1 VFLER
6 SLKEASS
13 FELALVPAEGEIG
26 RRLRSALTRSY
37 DAVTAL
43 EIPSAAPQH
52 ADNAPLPALKLG
64 TMKVPAAMSKVP
76 DLQIEVQETLRRII
90 VKMPGTAYETR
101 FGLIPRGLCLLSGF
115 GQDDRK
121 ARVTSQEF
129 TLMAK
134 AAATDKA
141 RELGWLID
149 EKRRRGW
156 TDRMGD

>member
-1 VFLER
+1 ML
-6 SLKEASS
+6 S
-13 FELALVPAEGEIG
+13 FQETLNGGSQLTARWAPVLILALTFGQSPPREPKCLQ
-26 RRLRSALTRSY
+26 LR
-37 DAVTAL
+37 
-43 EIPSAAPQH
+43 AP
-52 ADNAPLPALKLG
+52 PG
-64 TMKVPAAMSKVP
+64 VEMGVIKVPAMSKVP

-101 FGLIPRGLCLLSGF
+101 FGLIPRGLCFLSGF

-134 AAATDKA
+134 AAATEKA
-141 RELGWLID
+141 RELGWLAD

-156 TDRMGD
+156 TDREPTRRR

>member
-1 VFLER
+1 
-6 SLKEASS
+6 
-13 FELALVPAEGEIG
+13 
-26 RRLRSALTRSY
+26 
-37 DAVTAL
+37 
-43 EIPSAAPQH
+43 
-52 ADNAPLPALKLG
+52 
-64 TMKVPAAMSKVP
+64 MKVPAMSKVP

-101 FGLIPRGLCLLSGF
+101 FGLIPRGLCFLSGF

-134 AAATDKA
+134 AAATEKA

-156 TDRMGD
+156 TDREPTRRRVRVPNRRLGTPVHRQDDWIGCSSSLLLVPPTAPLADFCW

>member
-1 VFLER
+1 
-6 SLKEASS
+6 
-13 FELALVPAEGEIG
+13 
-26 RRLRSALTRSY
+26 
-37 DAVTAL
+37 
-43 EIPSAAPQH
+43 
-52 ADNAPLPALKLG
+52 
-64 TMKVPAAMSKVP
+64 MKVPAMSKAP

-101 FGLIPRGLCLLSGF
+101 FGLIPRGLCFLSGF

-134 AAATDKA
+134 AAATEKA
-141 RELGWLID
+141 SGTWLAYRR

-156 TDRMGD
+156 TDREPTRRR

>member
-1 VFLER
+1 M
-6 SLKEASS
+6 
-13 FELALVPAEGEIG
+13 P
-26 RRLRSALTRSY
+26 
-37 DAVTAL
+37 
-43 EIPSAAPQH
+43 
-52 ADNAPLPALKLG
+52 
-64 TMKVPAAMSKVP
+64 AMSKVP

-101 FGLIPRGLCLLSGF
+101 FGLIPRGLCFLSGF

-134 AAATDKA
+134 AAATEKA
-141 RELGWLID
+141 RELGWLTD

-156 TDRMGD
+156 TDREPQAAVRVPCYGVGVGRRPFMRSNPTRGPCRSPPSYA

>member
-1 VFLER
+1 MAARTTTASVLTRNYDADRPFEIASTALSTPTTHRSQR
-6 SLKEASS
+6 SLGA
-13 FELALVPAEGEIG
+13 
-26 RRLRSALTRSY
+26 
-37 DAVTAL
+37 
-43 EIPSAAPQH
+43 
-52 ADNAPLPALKLG
+52 
-64 TMKVPAAMSKVP
+64 MKVPAMSKAP

-101 FGLIPRGLCLLSGF
+101 FGLIPRGLCFLSGF

-134 AAATDKA
+134 AAATEKA
-141 RELGWLID
+141 RELGWLTD

-156 TDRMGD
+156 TDREPTRRR

>member
-1 VFLER
+1 
-6 SLKEASS
+6 
-13 FELALVPAEGEIG
+13 
-26 RRLRSALTRSY
+26 
-37 DAVTAL
+37 
-43 EIPSAAPQH
+43 
-52 ADNAPLPALKLG
+52 
-64 TMKVPAAMSKVP
+64 MSKVP

-101 FGLIPRGLCLLSGF
+101 FGLIPRGLCFLSGF

-134 AAATDKA
+134 AAATEKA
-141 RELGWLID
+141 RELGWLTD

-156 TDRMGD
+156 TDREPTSGGKSPVLTGV